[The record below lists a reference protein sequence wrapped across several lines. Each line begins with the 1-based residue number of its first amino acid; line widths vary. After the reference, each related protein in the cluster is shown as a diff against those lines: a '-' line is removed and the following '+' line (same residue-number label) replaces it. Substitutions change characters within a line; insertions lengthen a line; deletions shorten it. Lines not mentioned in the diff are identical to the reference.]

1 MPGKHAFS
9 QLVVIGA
16 SAGGIEALSTLVS
29 TLPRDV
35 PAPIVIAQ
43 HLDPAL
49 PSRLGTILT
58 RHSTLPVR
66 TVTER
71 MPLEPG
77 VIFVVPSNRDVEI
90 TDHEVRLR
98 ADSAGRSRPSVDLL
112 LSSAAQ
118 AYGDDLIAVI
128 LTGSGSDGTAG
139 ARAVKAAGGTVV
151 IQTPQ
156 TARFPA
162 MPQSLAPT
170 TVDITANLE
179 DMGSVLQAL
188 LAGPAPPQEPTET
201 EEETLQALLAQVQA
215 RQGIDFTHYK
225 TPTIRR
231 RLQRRMVATGT
242 DTLATYS
249 AYVQSHPEEY
259 ERLTSSFLIKVTEF
273 YRDPELFAYLRAQV
287 LPEVIARARTQ
298 DNELRLWSAGCAT
311 GEEAYSLAILVADA
325 LGDELERFTVR
336 IFATDLDPTA
346 IAFAR
351 RGVYPAAALASLPD
365 DLIARYFTP
374 VDGAYALSKRVRG
387 VVVFGQHDLGQ
398 RPPFPRI
405 DLCMCRNVLIYF
417 TADLQ
422 QRALRLFAFAL
433 RDDGL
438 LVLGKAETTSKLPAS
453 FVSLEPHLKI
463 YRRQGDRLLI
473 LPPETWD
480 TIPAS
485 PTPVGLH
492 TPALV
497 GPAGTPQS
505 LPDLQLFSTPE
516 EDILSQLPVGVVVVD
531 RRYDI
536 QTINSAAQRLLSI
549 YGAALGEDL
558 IHLAQTVP
566 AAPLRAA
573 IDAAFEGAAPR
584 SIDDVVT
591 VDPATAEE
599 RSIQITRYSRPGAQE
614 DEPVAAVMIV
624 VVDITRLVHERHERE
639 QAYARQREET
649 ARVEAMLRQVTDSNR
664 QLLAANQT
672 LGSANKG
679 LRHDNV
685 TALVGTEEAQA
696 TTEEV
701 IALNEEA
708 QATNEELETLNE
720 ELQATIEELHTTNSD
735 LEARTGELQE
745 LAVAL
750 AAERAQLAVILA
762 SIGDAVLL
770 VDPTGAIV
778 RTNAAY
784 AQMFGSAHTA
794 FVPEDEQ
801 GQPLPPDATPHR
813 RAARGETFS
822 MQFSL
827 TTGEGARRWF
837 EANGQPLRG
846 NDEEHSVLVIRDI
859 TASSLHRRLQDEF
872 LALASHELRTPL
884 TAVQGSLELLLN
896 QLPAESSDARPRHSA
911 SLALRHA
918 RRLAVLVRDLTDVV
932 RLQSGKLVLTC
943 QAVDL
948 VALVTQVVEDVHV
961 LAQGRT
967 VHLDAGTGP
976 LLVYGDAGRLEQ
988 VLLNLLTNAL
998 AHAPEASRIDVRLRH
1013 VDDEVELQVQD
1024 YGRGVAAAALP
1035 HLFTR
1040 FYQVARPDRP
1050 SQGGLGLGL
1059 FICQE
1064 LVTAHGGRIDV
1075 RSTEGE
1081 GTTFTVWLPLLDSGA
1096 DPRDRPDDVLVVR
1109 DEAASSTS

>member
-9 QLVVIGA
+9 QLGVIGA

-29 TLPRDV
+29 TLPRDL

-71 MPLEPG
+71 MPLEPSVVFG
-77 VIFVVPSNRDVEI
+77 VPSDQDVEI

-98 ADSAGRSRPSVDLL
+98 ADGAGRSRPSVDLL

-162 MPQSLAPT
+162 MPRSLAPT

-179 DMGSVLQAL
+179 NMGSVLQAL
-188 LAGPAPPQEPTET
+188 LADPATPREPAEAEAEAETET
-201 EEETLQALLAQVQA
+201 ETEILLALLAQVQA
-215 RQGIDFTHYK
+215 RQGIDFTQYK
-225 TPTIRR
+225 PPTIRR
-231 RLQRRMVATGT
+231 RLQRRLVATGT

-273 YRDPELFAYLRAQV
+273 YRDPELFAYLRAEV
-287 LPEVIARARTQ
+287 LPEMIARARTQ
-298 DNELRLWSAGCAT
+298 GNELRLWSAGCAT
-311 GEEAYSLAILVADA
+311 GEEAYSLALLVADV

-336 IFATDLDPTA
+336 IFATDLDSTA

-351 RGVYPAAALASLPD
+351 RGVYPATALASLPA

-374 VDGAYALSKRVRG
+374 VDGAYEVIKRVRG
-387 VVVFGQHDLGQ
+387 LVVFGQHDLGQ

-433 RDDGL
+433 RDAGL

-485 PTPVGLH
+485 PTPVGPH
-492 TPALV
+492 APALV
-497 GPAGTPQS
+497 GPADTPQS
-505 LPDLQLFSTPE
+505 PPGPQVFSTPE
-516 EDILSQLPVGVVVVD
+516 VDILSQLPVGVVVVD

-573 IDAAFEGAAPR
+573 IDAAFEGAAPS
-584 SIDDVVT
+584 SIDEVVT

-599 RSIQITRYSRPGAQE
+599 RSIQISCYPRTGAQE
-614 DEPVAAVMIV
+614 DEPVTAVMILV
-624 VVDITRLVHERHERE
+624 ADITRLVHERHERE

-649 ARVEAMLRQVTDSNR
+649 ARVEATLRQVTDSNR
-664 QLLAANQT
+664 QLLAAN
-672 LGSANKG
+672 
-679 LRHDNV
+679 
-685 TALVGTEEAQA
+685 
-696 TTEEV
+696 
-701 IALNEEA
+701 
-708 QATNEELETLNE
+708 
-720 ELQATIEELHTTNSD
+720 
-735 LEARTGELQE
+735 
-745 LAVAL
+745 
-750 AAERAQLAVILA
+750 
-762 SIGDAVLL
+762 
-770 VDPTGAIV
+770 
-778 RTNAAY
+778 
-784 AQMFGSAHTA
+784 
-794 FVPEDEQ
+794 
-801 GQPLPPDATPHR
+801 
-813 RAARGETFS
+813 
-822 MQFSL
+822 
-827 TTGEGARRWF
+827 
-837 EANGQPLRG
+837 
-846 NDEEHSVLVIRDI
+846 
-859 TASSLHRRLQDEF
+859 
-872 LALASHELRTPL
+872 
-884 TAVQGSLELLLN
+884 
-896 QLPAESSDARPRHSA
+896 
-911 SLALRHA
+911 
-918 RRLAVLVRDLTDVV
+918 
-932 RLQSGKLVLTC
+932 
-943 QAVDL
+943 
-948 VALVTQVVEDVHV
+948 
-961 LAQGRT
+961 
-967 VHLDAGTGP
+967 
-976 LLVYGDAGRLEQ
+976 
-988 VLLNLLTNAL
+988 
-998 AHAPEASRIDVRLRH
+998 
-1013 VDDEVELQVQD
+1013 
-1024 YGRGVAAAALP
+1024 
-1035 HLFTR
+1035 
-1040 FYQVARPDRP
+1040 
-1050 SQGGLGLGL
+1050 
-1059 FICQE
+1059 
-1064 LVTAHGGRIDV
+1064 
-1075 RSTEGE
+1075 
-1081 GTTFTVWLPLLDSGA
+1081 
-1096 DPRDRPDDVLVVR
+1096 
-1109 DEAASSTS
+1109 